1 VLSGGIL
8 PLPSLNGGKRGPT
21 QRVVIMIAGLSNNRQ
36 LLVCLLLLAFW
47 APPPWCSPRST
58 AVSADSSGEC
68 FSSLTDIYELEAAL
82 TDDSLQRVYS
92 LCRGYTYAV
101 GGVTTHYTS
110 HNTTEV
116 VNDGKGNQRPLFLA
130 RSNLKIQCGGADD
143 AQSTTSDDRS
153 QACAIVPGS
162 SASAPVQFIDEFNT
176 LQPVIN
182 VQLVGITF
190 EGGSVTN
197 ILAQHQGDLKL
208 TDCVFVVCLLSRIF
222 LFAPLGGLSPLL
234 ICILLC
240 CLIAFSPWLFASSG
254 AIILQ
259 GKRVLSAINILDPAL
274 NSVERATLVQSEI
287 QPTTTVTLDG
297 CIFRVCALP
306 VVA

>member
-1 VLSGGIL
+1 
-8 PLPSLNGGKRGPT
+8 
-21 QRVVIMIAGLSNNRQ
+21 MIAELAAASFSNNQRF
-36 LLVCLLLLAFW
+36 LVGLLLLSFW
-47 APPPWCSPRST
+47 APPPWCHPRLGV
-58 AVSADSSGEC
+58 VSADSSGDTTC

-82 TDDSLQRVYS
+82 TDDSLQRVYF

-143 AQSTTSDDRS
+143 AQLTTSDDRS

-208 TDCVFVVCLLSRIF
+208 TDCVFVVREYACSCLLADS
-222 LFAPLGGLSPLL
+222 APCSSVSSCVVILRSWRVRPLL
-234 ICILLC
+234 YVRRSIR
-240 CLIAFSPWLFASSG
+240 ASGSCG
-254 AIILQ
+254 PFPFWTQQLT
-259 GKRVLSAINILDPAL
+259 R
-274 NSVERATLVQSEI
+274 
-287 QPTTTVTLDG
+287 
-297 CIFRVCALP
+297 
-306 VVA
+306 